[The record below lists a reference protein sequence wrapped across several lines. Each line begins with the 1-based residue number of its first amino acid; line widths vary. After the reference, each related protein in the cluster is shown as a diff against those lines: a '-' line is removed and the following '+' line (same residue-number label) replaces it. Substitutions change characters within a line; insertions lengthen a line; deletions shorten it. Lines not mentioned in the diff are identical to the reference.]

1 MTRGRR
7 AARVR
12 PAVPQR
18 RCVGCRKV
26 RPQPELL
33 RLVAKEGQAV
43 PGWHEPGRGCWVCRD
58 ETCARSALKTGQIPR
73 ALRVRVA
80 APELGRLL
88 EWMGLRSLDGNG
100 GRGLKS

>member
-1 MTRGRR
+1 MSRQK
-7 AARVR
+7 

-18 RCVGCRKV
+18 RCLGCRKI
-26 RPQPELL
+26 RPRPELL
-33 RLVAKEGQAV
+33 RLVAESGQAV
-43 PGWHEPGRGCWVCRD
+43 PGAGKPGRGCWICRD
-58 ETCARSALKTGQIPR
+58 EACARSALKSGQFPR
-73 ALRVRVA
+73 ALKGRTA